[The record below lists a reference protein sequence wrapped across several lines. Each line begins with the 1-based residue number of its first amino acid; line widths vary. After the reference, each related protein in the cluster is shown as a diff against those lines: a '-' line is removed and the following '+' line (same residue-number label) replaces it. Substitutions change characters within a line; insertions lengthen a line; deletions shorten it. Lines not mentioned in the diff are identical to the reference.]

1 VINNLNLRIALAA
14 HTAVL
19 RLTAHMHDHIQAL
32 REDDDRGDNNIS
44 MIMWIVGIVAF
55 AAIAI
60 AAFKVLGQSKLD
72 SMTGL

>member
-1 VINNLNLRIALAA
+1 MNDLNLRIAHAA
-14 HTAVL
+14 HAGVL
-19 RLTAHMHDHIQAL
+19 RLTAFVHDHLDAL
-32 REDDDRGDNNIS
+32 REEDDRGDNNIS

-72 SMTGL
+72 GLKGL